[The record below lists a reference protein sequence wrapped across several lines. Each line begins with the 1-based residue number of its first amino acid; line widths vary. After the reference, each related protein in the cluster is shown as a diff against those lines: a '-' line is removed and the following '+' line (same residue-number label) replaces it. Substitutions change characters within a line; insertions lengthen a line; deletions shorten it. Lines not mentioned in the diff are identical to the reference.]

1 MADAQDTFSLA
12 KALRDTGFAASV
24 TTTFNAYLPFYEEV
38 VLRRLVASGCS
49 NNVVLMDARQCAEAL
64 AHESTRPKRA
74 GIDYTLVPVRD
85 PGAFHPK
92 LLLRLGKRKGS
103 LFVGSHNLTVAGFG
117 MNDELT
123 NRFEFDAKG
132 RKDDVGAFSS
142 VVELLRDFVSASP
155 TEVAASVEAAF
166 EAAPWLAKLHSVS
179 DDVAVLGSR
188 TTSAALWDQL
198 RTRLPE
204 NPQRILV
211 LAPFFD
217 EEFNFLARLRAD
229 LGSVE
234 VVVAVDPDTV
244 QANPERVSELS
255 GTRFVDARHLIPG
268 VGRREGITPYLH
280 AKAVVCEG
288 TGGSVLVTG
297 SANASSA
304 AFLVPNRRRNT
315 ECVVVRS
322 LGGEDPLLEKLGLV
336 ALFDAPEVSATAWS
350 EVEARRNAEKDRDE
364 DQASDG
370 VAVLAIYDGKVC
382 RVHGLEWTSTPEV
395 RVVDAEGADAGSA
408 TVTESGPPLVVSAS
422 EETFESACFVVLAA
436 GAKEHWAIIHRTAT
450 IAEHYASD
458 TRRALRQAIGSL
470 DEDPAQL
477 EVLLKLSEKVIFDD
491 DAVIEKSDAELLRRA
506 GRKEDGDTEPEQ
518 VESLAID
525 ATGRRASRKRR
536 SIASGDITVIL
547 DALIHRLGT
556 GGAESTGT
564 GTRTGGNE
572 EEQIGADDD
581 TDELPPEQPDF
592 ERLGAACRR
601 KTRTLLKRMTKQ
613 LEAAR
618 ESGAARRAVIQVA
631 AVLGILRALRVI
643 ELRDEWRRSRQRL
656 LHEDAVQ
663 DFFWDACPLLAVGE
677 DAAIPKLLADLD
689 GELCEELSMVLGLM
703 TWLAW
708 ECEVDVGVARA
719 KNGWAGVEE
728 EQWSWLQ
735 CLAYLAPHCSAD
747 EHALE
752 LAAASVQ
759 DTPRRGQDGDG
770 WLTQHRS
777 FMAEVASVIA
787 APEACARVTRPP
799 RPGDIVCLAPQF
811 EPRVRLVVNVQ
822 AGSQGDMVT
831 VVDESTQDGE
841 KKFLA
846 NRVELLAVPAE
857 AAVHAG

>member
-64 AHESTRPKRA
+64 AHESTRPRRA

-92 LLLRLGKRKGS
+92 ILLRLGKRKGS

-123 NRFEFDAKG
+123 NRFEYDAKG
-132 RKDDVGAFSS
+132 SKDDVGAFAS

-155 TEVAASVEAAF
+155 TEVAASVDAAI
-166 EAAPWLAKLHSVS
+166 ESAPWLAKLHPVS
-179 DDVAVLGSR
+179 EDVAVLGTR
-188 TTSAALWDQL
+188 TTTSALWDQL
-198 RTRLPE
+198 RPRLPE
-204 NPQRILV
+204 NVQRVLV

-217 EEFNFLARLRAD
+217 AEFDFLERMRAD
-229 LGSVE
+229 LGAVE

-244 QANPERVSELS
+244 QANPAKVSGLS
-255 GTRFVDARHLIPG
+255 GIRFVDARHLIPG
-268 VGRREGITPYLH
+268 KGRREGITPYLH
-280 AKAVVCEG
+280 AKALVCEATAG
-288 TGGSVLVTG
+288 NVLVTG
-297 SANASSA
+297 SANASGA
-304 AFLVPNRRRNT
+304 AFLVPNRRRNS
-315 ECVVVRS
+315 ECIVVRS
-322 LGGEDPLLEKLGLV
+322 LDSKAALLDELGLT
-336 ALFDAPEVSATAWS
+336 ALFDAPEVSATAWDEVSTRLKTES
-350 EVEARRNAEKDRDE
+350 EQEEGRTA
-364 DQASDG
+364 DG
-370 VAVLAIYDGKVC
+370 VATLAIYEGGVC
-382 RVHGLEWTSTPEV
+382 RVHGLDTTCIVGV
-395 RVVDAEGADAGSA
+395 RAVDTGGDDVGSA
-408 TVTESGPPLVVSAS
+408 TVTEPGPPLIVSAP
-422 EETFESACFVVLAA
+422 EETFESSAFLVLND
-436 GAKEHWAIIHRTAT
+436 GSKNHWAIIHRAAT
-450 IAEHYASD
+450 ISEHYASD

-477 EVLLKLSEKVIFDD
+477 EVLLRLSEKVIFDD
-491 DAVIEKSDAELLRRA
+491 DAVIEKSDAELLRRS
-506 GRKEDGDTEPEQ
+506 GQKEDRDTEPDQ

-525 ATGRRASRKRR
+525 ATGRRSSRKRR

-556 GGAESTGT
+556 GGAESTGAS
-564 GTRTGGNE
+564 TRTGNE

-656 LHEDAVQ
+656 LHEDALQ
-663 DFFWDACPLLAVGE
+663 QFFWDACPLLAVGE
-677 DAAIPKLLADLD
+677 SSAVPKLVADLN

-708 ECEVDVGVARA
+708 ECEVDIAVARA
-719 KNGWAGVEE
+719 KNGWAGVEDE
-728 EQWSWLQ
+728 RWSWLQ
-735 CLAYLAPHCSAD
+735 CLAYLAPHCAAD

-752 LAAASVQ
+752 LAVASVQ
-759 DTPRRGQDGDG
+759 ATPRRGQDGDG
-770 WLTQHRS
+770 WLTRHRS
-777 FMAEVASVIA
+777 FMAEVASVVSD
-787 APEACARVTRPP
+787 PEACARVTRPP
-799 RPGDIVCLAPQF
+799 CPGDIVCLAPQF

-831 VVDESTQDGE
+831 VVDANTKDGE

-846 NRVELLAVPAE
+846 NRVDVLAVPAE